1 MFIEKATVP
10 FESDVAIYNT
20 EDIQTNQIKSD
31 EYLIKDE
38 TQSAWLVAYF
48 AKNIN
53 FGTGTGQLDSHIT
66 IPAPEVDAIH
76 TNTLNA

>member
-20 EDIQTNQIKSD
+20 EDMQTNQIKMD
-31 EYLIKDE
+31 EYQIKDE

-48 AKNIN
+48 AKNMN
-53 FGTGTGQLDSHIT
+53 LGTGEGQLDPHIT

-76 TNTLNA
+76 TNVLSN